1 MKTGRDAEPPLY
13 AFPPEDRASTFA
25 MVLVYCSNIALAV
38 TARFKQHQATNPF
51 QEVSTY
57 PLRVFSSVSLFASR
71 AARSGVS

>member
-1 MKTGRDAEPPLY
+1 MKTGCDAEPPLY
-13 AFPPEDRASTFA
+13 AFPPEDRASTSDL
-25 MVLVYCSNIALAV
+25 VLMYCRNIAFGV
-38 TARFKQHQATNPF
+38 TARFKQHRAKDLP

>member
-1 MKTGRDAEPPLY
+1 MKTGYDAEPPLY

-25 MVLVYCSNIALAV
+25 MVLVYCRNIAFAV
-38 TARFKQHQATNPF
+38 TARFQTASGKDLP